1 MQVQEFNHIIQ
12 GIKDKMYRLA
22 LRIVNDPEDARDVVQ
37 DAMIKIWS
45 KQALLAEVSN
55 KEAYMM
61 TMTRNI
67 AIDKYRSTRI
77 QTTDI
82 DMHYDIESR
91 SAGPERQYIAKE
103 SYRRVRKMIESLPEN
118 HRTVIHLRDI
128 EGYSYKEISEMTGF
142 SIAKVKVYLHRART
156 RLKEHFKNRVL

>member
-22 LRIVNDPEDARDVVQ
+22 LRIVKHPEDARDVVQ

-45 KQALLAEVSN
+45 KRELLAKVDN

-61 TMTRNI
+61 TMTRNV
-67 AIDKYRSTRI
+67 AIDKYRSRKI
-77 QTTDI
+77 ETTDI
-82 DMHYDIESR
+82 DNHYNIESN
-91 SAGPERQYIAKE
+91 SAGPERQYVAKE
-103 SYRRVRKMIESLPEN
+103 AYGRVRKMIDSLPEN

-128 EGYSYKEISEMTGF
+128 EGYTYKEISELTGF
-142 SIAKVKVYLHRART
+142 SVDKVKVYLHRART

>member
-22 LRIVNDPEDARDVVQ
+22 LRIVKDPEDARDVIQ
-37 DAMIKIWS
+37 DAMIKIWT
-45 KQALLAEVSN
+45 KRALLADVDN

-61 TMTRNI
+61 TMTRNV
-67 AIDKYRSTRI
+67 AIDKYRSRKI
-77 QTTDI
+77 ETTDI
-82 DMHYDIESR
+82 DNHFNIESK
-91 SAGPERQYIAKE
+91 SAGPERQYVAKE
-103 SYRRVRKMIESLPEN
+103 AYNRVRKMIEALPEN

-128 EGYSYKEISEMTGF
+128 EGYTYKEISEMTGF
-142 SIAKVKVYLHRART
+142 TIGKVKVYLHRART